1 MDVNETE
8 YDDVDRIYLAQNGIR
23 WQAVVNAV
31 VKLRVLIMQGERPV
45 SLIDGLLREI
55 NLVS

>member
-1 MDVNETE
+1 MDVNAAE

-23 WQAVVNAV
+23 WQTLVNAIV
-31 VKLRVLIMQGERPV
+31 NAKCRERPV
-45 SLIDGLLREI
+45 SFHRWTLLREI